1 MTATCLDRRAVGLVI
16 ALLLGIGVVAAPAGP
31 ASGSDVAQT
40 HARSA

>member
-1 MTATCLDRRAVGLVI
+1 MTATWLDRRAVGLVI

-40 HARSA
+40 HALSA

>member
-1 MTATCLDRRAVGLVI
+1 MTATWLDRRTVGLFI
-16 ALLLGIGVVAAPAGP
+16 ALLLAIGVATAPTGP